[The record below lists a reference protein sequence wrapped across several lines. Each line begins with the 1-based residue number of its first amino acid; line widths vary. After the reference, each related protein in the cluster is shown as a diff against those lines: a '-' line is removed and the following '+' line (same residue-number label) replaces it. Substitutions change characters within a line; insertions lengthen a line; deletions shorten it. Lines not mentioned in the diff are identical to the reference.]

1 MGGSP
6 KRVEIPP
13 QEPVKPVKKEDKE
26 VQEAN
31 AEAIRRRQ
39 RAQGYRST
47 VIASN
52 MIDQSAPGLKAYFG
66 S

>member
-1 MGGSP
+1 MGGSSRP
-6 KRVEIPP
+6 KRDEPIPP
-13 QEPVKPVKKEDKE
+13 PPKPEDPA
-26 VQEAN
+26 VQAAN

-47 VIASN
+47 VLSRN
-52 MIDQSAPGLKAYFG
+52 MVDQSDPQLKAYFG